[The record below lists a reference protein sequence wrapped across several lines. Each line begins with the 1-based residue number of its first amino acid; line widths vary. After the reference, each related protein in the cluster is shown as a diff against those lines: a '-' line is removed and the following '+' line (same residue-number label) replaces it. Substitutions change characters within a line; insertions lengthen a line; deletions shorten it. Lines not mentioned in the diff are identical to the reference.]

1 MRISKVISGKKGELV
16 VVDNKGVQWKRK
28 GGTVAWRC
36 NNPGNL
42 KDGPFSQSMG
52 SLGKDHIGH
61 AVFPTREH
69 GEQAQYTLLFRET
82 SPYWNLTLS
91 DTLARYAPKSDGND
105 PQNYINYISGKT
117 GIHPTT
123 KIKTLTHAEK
133 LDMMK
138 WMQVFEGYKK
148 GTDVKMS

>member
-16 VVDNKGVQWKRK
+16 VVDHEGNKWKRS

-42 KDGPFSQSMG
+42 KDGPFSRSMG

-61 AVFPTREH
+61 AVFPTVEH
-69 GEQAQYTLLFRET
+69 GEQAHYTLLFRPA
-82 SPYWNLTLS
+82 SPYWNLTIS
-91 DTLARYAPKSDGND
+91 DALKRYAPASDGND
-105 PQNYINYISGKT
+105 PQNYINYICGKV
-117 GIHPTT
+117 GCHPTT
-123 KIKTLTHAEK
+123 KIKTLTHTEK

-138 WMQVFEGYKK
+138 YMAVFEGWKQGK
-148 GTDVKMS
+148 DINL